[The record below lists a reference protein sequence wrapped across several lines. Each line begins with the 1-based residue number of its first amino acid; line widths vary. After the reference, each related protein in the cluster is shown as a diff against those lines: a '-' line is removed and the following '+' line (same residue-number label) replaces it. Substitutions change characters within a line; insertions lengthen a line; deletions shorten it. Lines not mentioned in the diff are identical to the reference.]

1 MKKLIATVLILLMAV
16 SLCACNSG
24 NSKKRP
30 AATGSDLSW
39 EQIEKLADERLA
51 QQEK

>member
-1 MKKLIATVLILLMAV
+1 MKKMIAAILALLMAV

-24 NSKKRP
+24 SSKKKE

-39 EQIEKLADERLA
+39 EEIQKLADERLA
-51 QQEK
+51 QQEN